1 MTPLKNRQKWSYQPK
16 ILYTH
21 KKWQFIERKFKKWQ
35 KSVKNGQNWPKMA
48 KIGNFH
54 RFFDIFSKFNNFANI
69 FLTNKFDPGNERFKQ
84 PLSYKINT
92 LGSSTTVFSVFSVKK
107 RQNLKKSQKIAKN
120 LILAKNGEKFE
131 FA

>member
-1 MTPLKNRQKWSYQPK
+1 MAIYREKMK
-16 ILYTH
+16 
-21 KKWQFIERKFKKWQ
+21 
-35 KSVKNGQNWPKMA
+35 KMA
-48 KIGNFH
+48 KIGKKWPKLGKKLPKMAKNWNFH
-54 RFFDIFSKFNNFANI
+54 RFLDIFSKFNNFSNI

-84 PLSYKINT
+84 LLSYKINT